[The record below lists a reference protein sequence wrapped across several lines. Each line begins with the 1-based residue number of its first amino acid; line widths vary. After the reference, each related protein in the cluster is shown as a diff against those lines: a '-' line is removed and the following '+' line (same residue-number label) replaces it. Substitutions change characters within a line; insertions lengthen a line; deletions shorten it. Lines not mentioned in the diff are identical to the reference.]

1 MQTED
6 LKRSGAGRPRDRYTT
21 VAIVLHWL
29 IAAVLLTNIWYGWQ
43 IDDLRGMALFKTM
56 QFHKSLGITVL
67 LLTLARLAWR
77 LTAPPPVYDPPIRP
91 WEHRISKVVHVAFY
105 VIMLG
110 LPLTGWAIVSLSK
123 TNIPTLLYDTV
134 PWPHLGFLHDLPMAQ
149 RRSLEDPVIESHH
162 VLVKITY
169 ALLVLHVGGALKHAF
184 VDRDGVAFRMLPLP
198 FLRSKAS

>member
-6 LKRSGAGRPRDRYTT
+6 SKRSRAGRPRDRYTT
-21 VAIVLHWL
+21 VAIALHWL

-67 LLTLARLAWR
+67 ALTLARLAWR

-91 WEHRISKVVHVAFY
+91 WERRASKVVHLAFY
-105 VIMLG
+105 GIMLG
-110 LPLTGWAIVSLSK
+110 LPLTGWAIVSLSH
-123 TNIPTLLYDTV
+123 TNIPTLLYDTI

-149 RRSLEDPVIESHH
+149 RRALEDPVIESHH

-184 VDRDGVAFRMLPLP
+184 VDRDGVAFRMIPLP